1 MQPIEKMSH
10 GELSILGAAGKRVK
24 LLSEKDL
31 TMTAICINAAD
42 GENHVESLIFD
53 LRSGPRQSPLSA
65 HSPAVRAEIVPTL
78 NGGVQSPRPRESS

>member
-31 TMTAICINAAD
+31 TMTAICINAVD
-42 GENHVESLIFD
+42 GKAMWN
-53 LRSGPRQSPLSA
+53 RSFSTFKAAWLQSPLFA
-65 HSPAVRAEIVPTL
+65 HSTAVRTS
-78 NGGVQSPRPRESS
+78 GDRPDP